1 MWGSVSFAAVKWNP
15 GHYVMLVGSGN
26 GGKNSSSYMAEIY
39 KEMASHKA
47 IRGIAI
53 RYDWSE
59 IEKTKGVYDFTS
71 IDKHLAD
78 LTKVNKQLI
87 ILLEYKSFTPD
98 ILIPAYM
105 RTAEYEGG
113 VIALGSNGVIKGY
126 NIKLWN
132 TAVYNR
138 MVALVTAIGK
148 HLNSHPNFEGFG
160 LQETAMGQVMKPLTS
175 VQVNGFYNNLINVD
189 KAAKAVFTETMVFQ
203 LMNYPRNLL
212 DSMIGDLKT
221 MGATVGATDIFIDE
235 PGLNFVGTKYTS
247 DGLYLHFPR
256 LAGTIS
262 LLAQVEKSN
271 YENTR
276 HDKKGY
282 KPTITEILKFGR
294 DELHANYILWTRS
307 PEYFNN
313 VLEVLNQ
320 ADQTVNASGGLESM
334 CPTTLTCK

>member
-113 VIALGSNGVIKGY
+113 VVPLGSNGVIKGY

-138 MVALVTAIGK
+138 MVAFVTALGK
-148 HLNSHPNFEGFG
+148 HLDSHPNFEGFG

-175 VQVNGFYNNLINVD
+175 AQVNGFYKNLINVD
-189 KAAKAVFTETMVFQ
+189 KAAKAAFPETMVFQ

-212 DSMIGDLKT
+212 ESMIGDLQT
-221 MGATVGATDIFIDE
+221 MGATLGATDIFIDE
-235 PGLNFVGTKYTS
+235 PGLNIKGTRYTS
-247 DGLYLHFPR
+247 DGLYLHFPE
-256 LAGTIS
+256 LTGVMP

-276 HDKKGY
+276 HDRKGH
-282 KPTITEILKFGR
+282 KPTITEILNFGK
-294 DELHANYILWTRS
+294 DKLHVNYIMWTRS
-307 PEYFNN
+307 PGYFDH
-313 VLEVLNQ
+313 VLEMLNQ
-320 ADQTVNASGGLESM
+320 AGQTGNESGGLNFA
-334 CPTTLTCK
+334 CPTTITCK